1 MQNFI
6 PFISYVFIVTFTPG
20 PNNIMSMV
28 NATKYGYKKTF
39 NFMFGVFTGFF
50 ILLLVSSYSN
60 LFLYNYI
67 PKVEPFMKIIGGLYM
82 LYLAYIIVKPTHN
95 HKKELVKTNTFKAGL
110 TLQLVNVKVILYC
123 ITIMGTFIIPN
134 YESKLV
140 LIFFSFLL
148 AFIGFISLN
157 CWAFFGNFFN
167 KLIKKY
173 EKPFN
178 IVMASLLIYSALLI
192 SGVI

>member
-50 ILLLVSSYSN
+50 ILLLISSYSN
-60 LFLYNYI
+60 LFLYKYI
-67 PKVEPFMKIIGGLYM
+67 PKIEPFMKIIGGIYM
-82 LYLAYIIVKPTHN
+82 IYLAYIIVKPTN
-95 HKKELVKTNTFKAGL
+95 NDKKELIKTNTFKAGL
-110 TLQLVNVKVILYC
+110 TLQLVNIKLILYC
-123 ITIMGTFIIPN
+123 ITIMGTFF
-134 YESKLV
+134 ESKLV

-157 CWAFFGNFFN
+157 CWAFFGSFFN
-167 KLIKKY
+167 KLIEKY
-173 EKPFN
+173 EKSFN
-178 IVMASLLIYSALLI
+178 IIMASLLIYSALLV